1 MSFLDNLENNLKS
14 LERQDERSGDD
25 RRRQEEERMRAV
37 AAAPWA
43 SKLKESPYVEK
54 LLTEATLAGHR
65 LRTKVYIAW
74 LGATL
79 RLEARERRLELR
91 PAADGVHAV
100 FLENQVEQRSEL
112 LNLDSDPAELIQSW
126 LGQAPVISKSQQ

>member
-1 MSFLDNLENNLKS
+1 MSFLDNLEDNLKS
-14 LERQDERSGDD
+14 LERQDERSGED
-25 RRRQEEERMRAV
+25 RRRQEEERARAT

-43 SKLKESPYVEK
+43 SKLKESPYVTK
-54 LLTEATLAGHR
+54 LMNDAALAGHR

-100 FLENQVEQRSEL
+100 FLENNVEQRSEPVD
-112 LNLDSDPAELIQSW
+112 LDSDPAGLIDRW
-126 LGQAPVISKSQQ
+126 LPQPPVISKS